1 MLLLEQFVKILIQS
15 FGIIVNMEK
24 KIAIS
29 FLGWVCEN
37 CSRIQD
43 NIVEYKGKMYVT
55 YGKPF
60 DNLKSTSDLFELY
73 LKAD

>member
-1 MLLLEQFVKILIQS
+1 
-15 FGIIVNMEK
+15 MEK